1 MEHGAYIIK
10 ESRVEQFE
18 NDWLDGGEIDLVTT
32 TYTEGF
38 HDAVGITW
46 EPGASTSAKRDSLQR
61 TFGDTGRRMIIA
73 YEFAGENR
81 GDYAP
86 PANGSFDSEYRQFAM
101 DLVSLGMGDSLI
113 APNHE
118 FNLNWGS
125 KSAMDEPEN
134 YRDGYAR
141 CVREMQSVDGAD
153 FTFCYAPARNRLGV
167 APEAWPVQSQYWPS
181 DEEPPVV
188 MPTFYDAGQTY
199 PDDLSTVT
207 ESELADLRDQIWNEK
222 HRPLLEMWNDFATS
236 RNASLGFREWGAGNN
251 EYYNPAGGDNAEF
264 IHRMFDYMRNNDVEF
279 QAYWN
284 AESAGGGSHR
294 LWPQSETNL
303 LNAGDAFRE
312 EINIDSTSEST
323 DDTTTDDTTTDD
335 TSDTTD
341 SQTQLGGYKKPTV
354 GTLDWHVPLN
364 ENFTDIEEDI
374 QSLAD
379 RIQNLEESS

>member
-1 MEHGAYIIK
+1 MKHGAYLIT
-10 ESRVEQFE
+10 ESEVEEIE
-18 NDWLDGGEIDLVTT
+18 NEWFDGNSIDLVTT

-38 HDAVGITW
+38 HDAIGITW
-46 EPGASTSAKRDSLQR
+46 EPGSGASEKRQSLRR
-61 TFGDTGRRMIIA
+61 TFGETDRRMIIA

-81 GDYAP
+81 GSYGP
-86 PANGSFDSEYRQFAM
+86 PANGDFDAKYRQFAS

-167 APEAWPVQSQYWPS
+167 APEAWPVQSEYWPS
-181 DEEPPVV
+181 GESPPIV

-199 PDDLSTVT
+199 PDDLSTLSD
-207 ESELADLRDQIWNEK
+207 EELAQRRDKIWRDK
-222 HRPLLEMWNDFATS
+222 HKPLLDMWNDFATS
-236 RNASLGFREWGAGNN
+236 RNASLGFREWGVGDDA
-251 EYYNPAGGDNAEF
+251 YYNPAGGDNAEF
-264 IHRMFDYMRNNDVEF
+264 IHRVFDYMRNSGVEF

-284 AESAGGGSHR
+284 AESAGGGTHR
-294 LWPQSETNL
+294 IWPEEDTTLTESGQ
-303 LNAGDAFRE
+303 AFKAE
-312 EINIDSTSEST
+312 ALVDIDGTTDTTDSEST
-323 DDTTTDDTTTDD
+323 DSESTDTNAI
-335 TSDTTD
+335 
-341 SQTQLGGYKKPTV
+341 GGYKRPSQ

-364 ENFTDIEEDI
+364 ENFDDIEEDVKA
-374 QSLAD
+374 LD
-379 RIQNLEESS
+379 ERLKNLE